1 MAEKLSMGVSSAW
14 VLVDELVGERTGL
27 VSCVFCVLR
36 ADCLCV
42 AASGL
47 GVEVDEDVRLGEL
60 CWVVEWGEVVI
71 GD

>member
-1 MAEKLSMGVSSAW
+1 MG
-14 VLVDELVGERTGL
+14 ECTGL

-36 ADCLCV
+36 SEFMCV

-47 GVEVDEDVRLGEL
+47 EVEVDGDVRLGEL
-60 CWVVEWGEVVI
+60 CWVVEWVEVVV